1 MRRIWGY
8 AGTGLLLCMALA
20 AFAQRR
26 PVLDQIA
33 VPHDYYFREMYLPQL
48 TSGPSGV
55 AFTPD
60 GRSLVYSM
68 QGSLWMQQLDSGT
81 AVQLTSGPG
90 YDYQPDVA
98 PDGNR
103 VVFVRYAGDALELN
117 VLDLTTGAVQ
127 QITSGGAVNCEPRWS
142 PDGKRIAWVSTAG
155 AGHFHVFVGTLNGGR
170 LDGGAVW
177 PERKS
182 TVARYYY
189 SSYDHELSPSWS
201 PDGNEIAY
209 VGNPEI
215 IYGTGSIWRRGLARD
230 AQPRLVRQEET
241 TWRARP
247 DWSPDGKRI
256 VYASYTGRNGHQIW
270 STTAAGNGD
279 PLALT
284 YGVGE
289 ASGARWS
296 ADGRRIAYLSN
307 RTGDNQI
314 HVMDIPGARTRV

>member
-1 MRRIWGY
+1 
-8 AGTGLLLCMALA
+8 
-20 AFAQRR
+20 
-26 PVLDQIA
+26 
-33 VPHDYYFREMYLPQL
+33 
-48 TSGPSGV
+48 
-55 AFTPD
+55 
-60 GRSLVYSM
+60 M

-103 VVFVRYAGDALELN
+103 VVFVRYAADALELN

-127 QITSGGAVNCEPRWS
+127 QVTSGGAVNCEPRWS

-170 LDGGAVW
+170 LEGGAAW

-201 PDGNEIAY
+201 PDSNEIAY

-215 IYGTGSIWRRGLARD
+215 IYGTGPYGDAAWLETLSHIWYGRRRPRGALAR
-230 AQPRLVRQEET
+230 
-241 TWRARP
+241 
-247 DWSPDGKRI
+247 
-256 VYASYTGRNGHQIW
+256 TGHRTANGL
-270 STTAAGNGD
+270 SMPLTRGGTAIRF
-279 PLALT
+279 
-284 YGVGE
+284 
-289 ASGARWS
+289 GARL
-296 ADGRRIAYLSN
+296 RREM
-307 RTGDNQI
+307 
-314 HVMDIPGARTRV
+314 VIPGAHLWRGRGDRSALVGGWPANRLPEQPHGR